1 MVSMRINRLRLMLQ
15 APSNELCLR
24 RAMQI
29 SGTDGG
35 GIDVRAGLGS
45 TTPHLRNCWLATGRP
60 VPAIE
65 RARVWR
71 TTGNNNIDKDE

>member
-1 MVSMRINRLRLMLQ
+1 
-15 APSNELCLR
+15 
-24 RAMQI
+24 MQI

-35 GIDVRAGLGS
+35 EIVRFMLGLQKPGS

-65 RARVWR
+65 RAGVADYWQ
-71 TTGNNNIDKDE
+71 